1 MTKKKTSIIFSIIFL
16 SGLSIL
22 IYPFISQFWNSK
34 VQSRSITNYDKILIK
49 KEDKNYDE
57 IFTNAENYNMELLK
71 LDYPLVEYKKITD
84 YDNLLDING
93 SGMIGYITIDKIGIK
108 IPIYHGTSS
117 KVLNTAVGHLKGTSL
132 PVGGKSTHSVLSA
145 HSGLPSSKLFTNL
158 NRLEIGDLF
167 TITVIDRELTYQID
181 KIIVVEPTDTSNL
194 KIEENNDYVT
204 LVTCTPYG
212 INTHR
217 LLVRGSRIDN
227 KKQEVI
233 ITSDAY
239 QIDRLVVTLIV
250 SFIILSILVIYVILK
265 PPKKNLIKG
274 CDI

>member
-34 VQSRSITNYDKILIK
+34 VQSRSITNYDKILTQ

-71 LDYPLVEYKKITD
+71 LDFPLVEYKKITG

-117 KVLNTAVGHLKGTSL
+117 TVLNTAVGHLKGTSL
-132 PVGGKSTHSVLSA
+132 PIGGKSTHSVLSA

-239 QIDRLVVTLIV
+239 QIDRLVVTLII

-274 CDI
+274 CEI